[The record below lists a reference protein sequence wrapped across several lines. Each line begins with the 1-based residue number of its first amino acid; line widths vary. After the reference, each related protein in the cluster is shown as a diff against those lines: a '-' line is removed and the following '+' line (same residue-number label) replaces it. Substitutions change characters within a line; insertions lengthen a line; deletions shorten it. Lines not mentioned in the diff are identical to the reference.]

1 MWTNRQFPTD
11 LVIFTEEILNEKL
24 NFRAVVHVSF
34 KAEGE
39 KENLDILN
47 LQKIETPSYWFK
59 FATF

>member
-1 MWTNRQFPTD
+1 MRTNWQFPTD

-24 NFRAVVHVSF
+24 NFCAVVHVSF

-47 LQKIETPSYWFK
+47 FQKIETPSY
-59 FATF
+59 